1 MMVRD
6 CSGYHYIPMISDE
19 WLKLFEEMK
28 QSSEVSM
35 EIKRIYFDVGAT
47 VVFWEDG
54 TKTVVRRHWSDP
66 DDKKAA
72 VCAAV
77 AKKLFGSNSAIEREI
92 REKGQFSKR
101 MQEAM
106 GDTAEAAF
114 AGMNNAAHEFF
125 DSVDKMFEQ
134 YERKD
139 NEE

>member
-1 MMVRD
+1 MVRD
-6 CSGYHYIPMISDE
+6 CSGYQFVPSISAE
-19 WLKLFEEMK
+19 WLELFEETI
-28 QSSEVSM
+28 QSIEVSM
-35 EIKRIYFDVGAT
+35 EIKKIYFDVGAT

-54 TKTVVRRHWSDP
+54 TKTVVRRHPSDP

-114 AGMNNAAHEFF
+114 ARMNNAANEFCDF
-125 DSVDKMFEQ
+125 VDNMFKQ